1 MKLEIITRNND
12 DLITKIKFGDTEYEL
27 IKPVLE
33 TTLLALVSNKGVI
46 KLSDGSFL
54 AFTRAGGSAQTTPQ
68 IPENAT
74 FAEVLQQAEDNKELF
89 IGNYARDKIDA
100 KLLENMG
107 TSTSRGTFYNSGTDW
122 RNLFNMVNA
131 YINPDLEEGL
141 FNYLI
146 EHLGTYV
153 VLKFVF
159 GDNRTGSTVNRLSP
173 IHTIEELDKEYT
185 FQFQLNDQNWNYD
198 ITIEIRSS
206 DKKIKFNI
214 NHGLKASDRDKF
226 GPNYGAIRGLWFE
239 EI

>member
-1 MKLEIITRNND
+1 MAKIELVKNADGFVTQIIQDGTTYT
-12 DLITKIKFGDTEYEL
+12 LSYPEKEEY
-27 IKPVLE
+27 
-33 TTLLALVSNKGVI
+33 LALTKLKQWI
-46 KLSDGSFL
+46 KMSDGSYV
-54 AFTRAGGSAQTTPQ
+54 AFKKAGGTAQTTPQ

-131 YINPDLEEGL
+131 YIDPDLEEGL

-173 IHTIEELDKEYT
+173 VHEITELDKEYT
-185 FQFQLNDQNWNYD
+185 FEFELDNQNWNYD
-198 ITIEIRSS
+198 MTIEIRSS
-206 DKKIKFNI
+206 DRKIKFNI
-214 NHGLKASDRDKF
+214 NHGLKSSDRDKF

-239 EI
+239 EL